1 MHIRLEDI
9 TKDNWEYVVGLTT
22 NDNLIP
28 TISEK
33 YVMSNAYSLLEA
45 IYKDEWITKGIVLCN
60 DDKEK
65 MIGFTMYGP
74 TELDGEIVY
83 ELCRFMIDVRFQGK
97 GYGTKALNV
106 ILEEMKKTYDC
117 NSVYISIVPENSK
130 AKHLYEKAGFTST
143 EITVGDKSHYEVIY
157 KIVLDNP

>member
-1 MHIRLEDI
+1 MCIRLEDI
-9 TKDNWEYVVGLTT
+9 TKENWEYVIGLTT

-33 YVMSNAYSLLEA
+33 YVMSNAYSLLES
-45 IYKDEWITKGIVLCN
+45 IYKKKWEAKGIVLCN
-60 DDKEK
+60 EDNEK
-65 MIGFTMYGP
+65 MIGFAMYGP

-97 GYGTKALNV
+97 GYGTKALSI

-117 NSVYISIVPENSK
+117 NSVYLSIVPENTN
-130 AKHLYEKAGFTST
+130 ALHLYEKVGFVST
-143 EITVGDKSHYEVIY
+143 GIVVGNELHYENVY
-157 KIVLDNP
+157 RIVFDNS